1 MVARVF
7 FYTCTGSCET
17 GSRCHPNECIFGRE
31 KPQGVGKLELG
42 VYEQGEG
49 IGEFSLQTIGDQGG
63 RILSQQ
69 GGFQVS
75 ERGSERGA
83 RGESKRRR

>member
-1 MVARVF
+1 ML
-7 FYTCTGSCET
+7 S
-17 GSRCHPNECIFGRE
+17 NECIFGRE
-31 KPQGVGKLELG
+31 KPRGVGNLELG
-42 VYEQGEG
+42 VYEHGER
-49 IGEFSLQTIGDQGG
+49 IGEFSLQAIGDQGG

-83 RGESKRRR
+83 RGNSKGRR